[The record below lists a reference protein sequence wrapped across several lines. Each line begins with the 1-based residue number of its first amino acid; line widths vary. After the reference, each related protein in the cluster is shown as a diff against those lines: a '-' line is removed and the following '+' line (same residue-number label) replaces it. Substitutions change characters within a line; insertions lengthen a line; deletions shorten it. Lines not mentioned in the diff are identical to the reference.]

1 VESAVRYFREQVPV
15 VRRRYG
21 GHVAEEH
28 AEDVIAAEYRH
39 TPARG
44 VSGAQAPDPQLHSH
58 VVISGAV
65 REDTQHAH
73 ITDLICEV
81 VCLSGLAAEHAHAA
95 ATSATVAA
103 AYTSPTRSPPRGFV
117 LHHDGRLSG
126 LGVLNQSSRL

>member
-28 AEDVIAAEYRH
+28 AKDVIAAEYRH

-44 VSGAQAPDPQLHSH
+44 ASGAQAPDPQLHSH

-73 ITDLICEV
+73 ITDHRPDLRGRLPERIGRRARPYCGHIGCCGRSLYLPYLITASR
-81 VCLSGLAAEHAHAA
+81 L
-95 ATSATVAA
+95 
-103 AYTSPTRSPPRGFV
+103 RSP
-117 LHHDGRLSG
+117 S
-126 LGVLNQSSRL
+126 